1 MSYTKLKP
9 LLKVDIGLLL
19 NSALAKVN
27 FWFLWKKKVT
37 SDSYQQKKVN
47 LKTLE
52 SLGRKVKLEIRKLE
66 STY

>member
-37 SDSYQQKKVN
+37 